1 MNTTTDTS
9 YEQSKPSQEQSE
21 LCNECEEQEVD
32 VPDPP
37 ETRHVEVDVPVLSK
51 TFERMFIDLKVHV
64 AEVAKKRRESLAFRS
79 AVEAHRVDGELS
91 GNRPKAA
98 SSEDEALGLGV
109 WGPHD
114 EFQGDVNYRTLDA
127 LLRRVD
133 RAGFER
139 CALSH
144 QSCPLK
150 TMLTVVI
157 SRIQRRNSS
166 NFTRRSK
173 RPRRASSTRRTG
185 KPPSRAYS
193 KSTGGRMSRAKF

>member
-1 MNTTTDTS
+1 MLVTLVSIVGLMNTTTDTS

-21 LCNECEEQEVD
+21 LCHECEEQEVD

-37 ETRHVEVDVPVLSK
+37 ETRHVKVDVPVLSK

-91 GNRPKAA
+91 GNRPKVAT
-98 SSEDEALGLGV
+98 SEDEALGLGV

-133 RAGFER
+133 RSGFER
-139 CALSH
+139 CALYRH
-144 QSCPLK
+144 TNPSCFPI
-150 TMLTVVI
+150 TMLTFI
-157 SRIQRRNSS
+157 
-166 NFTRRSK
+166 
-173 RPRRASSTRRTG
+173 P
-185 KPPSRAYS
+185 Y
-193 KSTGGRMSRAKF
+193 